1 MSSRKQAP
9 SPPAKAAKTPEPAKK
24 VEAPKKVVAPV
35 VAKGNFD
42 AKAFTKGGATE

>member
-9 SPPAKAAKTPEPAKK
+9 SPPAKASKTP
-24 VEAPKKVVAPV
+24 EAPKKVVAPV